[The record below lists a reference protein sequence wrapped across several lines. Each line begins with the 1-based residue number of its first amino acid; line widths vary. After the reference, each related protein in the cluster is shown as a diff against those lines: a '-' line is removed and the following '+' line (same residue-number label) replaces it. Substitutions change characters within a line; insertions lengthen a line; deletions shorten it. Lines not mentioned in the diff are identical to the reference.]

1 MEEILKY
8 RKVSLCFSSLS
19 VSSMIDLEISR
30 IGLVKFL
37 SLVAREKKIVQILI
51 SYLLKRNEIIRL
63 CLGV

>member
-1 MEEILKY
+1 M
-8 RKVSLCFSSLS
+8 CFSSLS

-37 SLVAREKKIVQILI
+37 SLVAREKKIVQILS

>member
-1 MEEILKY
+1 M
-8 RKVSLCFSSLS
+8 SLCFSSLS

>member
-1 MEEILKY
+1 M
-8 RKVSLCFSSLS
+8 SLCFSSLS
-19 VSSMIDLEISR
+19 GSSMIDLEISR

-37 SLVAREKKIVQILI
+37 SLVAREKKIVQILS

>member
-37 SLVAREKKIVQILI
+37 SLVAREKKIVQILS